1 MAKDEHRFRIKALE
15 TLLNYLKFGERNK
28 VGDESVAN
36 ESLGDFQIA
45 TSSSS
50 KVPKNIGSR
59 NTANS
64 SPRNTESDRPGIRPV
79 LLHEHLL
86 LLVDSLVIIQRERK
100 NLNIR
105 LDEEVKSKSNIAQ
118 QCEAFRSQID
128 IKSSENQMVL
138 IKNVKYLAE
147 IASLQDQVSELQ
159 KSKKQTVDS
168 VAQQQLVESCRSEV
182 RRKSEIISAQER
194 KIVMAREQIESLE
207 QQLKALS
214 QSQSQNFDAMTQS
227 PPHPSTNEPSSTPD
241 TNVKSV
247 PESPIANPNPAST
260 SPNHSRISPGEL
272 DVSLEHRIYSSSTDK
287 SSDSLSS
294 PSNTSSTVSRPSEG
308 PKETDINKLI
318 SGSLCSNSQIAK
330 DARISELEFQLC
342 TERDRF
348 QTEIEP
354 LRTRVIELTR
364 ELSEQEAKATRYLLE
379 MNEKLNRGDLDDS
392 ERAADIRV
400 TELDLQARTERDILE
415 TAIETLRARLIAS
428 KRELSEQETKTTG
441 YLLEMNEK
449 LSEKSAELKESSEIN
464 LEIKARQIELKKR
477 HHARVIALKR
487 ELSEQK
493 RELSEQESKATDDLI
508 DINARLEEKRTQL
521 EKSSQIN
528 SEIMAGKIELK
539 QENQKLRERITN
551 MENEKS
557 ALESEIERL
566 RRRLLQFNARVVS
579 EESSSP
585 SRKRGR
591 PRKSRSSNAHQRE
604 SEDDSDSDSQS
615 SENSNESRNSKKRV
629 RPANSDESQETHYQ
643 VESIEKRCI
652 NGIDGEVQYLVKWV
666 GWDEP
671 TWEPEGNLVN
681 CDDALEKFR
690 KKKRRHKN

>member
-59 NTANS
+59 NSSSS

-227 PPHPSTNEPSSTPD
+227 PPHPSANEPSNTSD

-260 SPNHSRISPGEL
+260 SPNHSTTSPGEL

-348 QTEIEP
+348 QTEIE
-354 LRTRVIELTR
+354 
-364 ELSEQEAKATRYLLE
+364 
-379 MNEKLNRGDLDDS
+379 
-392 ERAADIRV
+392 
-400 TELDLQARTERDILE
+400 
-415 TAIETLRARLIAS
+415 TLRARLIAS

-464 LEIKARQIELKKR
+464 LEIKARQIELKR
-477 HHARVIALKR
+477 THQARRIALMR

-615 SENSNESRNSKKRV
+615 SENSNESRNIKKRV
-629 RPANSDESQETHYQ
+629 RP
-643 VESIEKRCI
+643 
-652 NGIDGEVQYLVKWV
+652 
-666 GWDEP
+666 
-671 TWEPEGNLVN
+671 
-681 CDDALEKFR
+681 
-690 KKKRRHKN
+690 